1 MQCHLSGTTRN
12 YLKESPM
19 KLIIDEARLIGNE
32 RGLDFSR
39 RWFSEEVMKILC
51 FILNQVF

>member
-1 MQCHLSGTTRN
+1 MSFVRTARN

-32 RGLDFSR
+32 RGLDFST
-39 RWFSEEVMKILC
+39 
-51 FILNQVF
+51 